1 MSVLS
6 DIVTRVEVNDK
17 RKGEWT
23 MTDLEFIKQI
33 EAVIQAEEDAKSNA
47 MRCPSSGQDV
57 GRIIENFISDKW
69 KI

>member
-1 MSVLS
+1 
-6 DIVTRVEVNDK
+6 
-17 RKGEWT
+17 